1 MVEAWM
7 PQEPLDLCGVEP
19 NDNGDENNA
28 NRNSV
33 LYNAMIHPLIRLS
46 IKGALW
52 YQGKK
57 IYLNPFVFH
66 RESRNKR
73 LKCIVLEKA
82 ETDLGEFTMQEAG
95 HFYSAVTPLC
105 NGAGCGLRHK
115 ISDDTFN

>member
-1 MVEAWM
+1 M

-19 NDNGDENNA
+19 NDNGDENNK

-57 IYLNPFVFH
+57 VKTILVLPF
-66 RESRNKR
+66 
-73 LKCIVLEKA
+73 
-82 ETDLGEFTMQEAG
+82 
-95 HFYSAVTPLC
+95 
-105 NGAGCGLRHK
+105 
-115 ISDDTFN
+115 ISPQITFAII

>member
-7 PQEPLDLCGVEP
+7 PQEPLDLCGIEP
-19 NDNGDENNA
+19 QDNGDESNP

-57 IYLNPFVFH
+57 SQPFHSIPVHSIYFSSNYFWNF
-66 RESRNKR
+66 
-73 LKCIVLEKA
+73 
-82 ETDLGEFTMQEAG
+82 
-95 HFYSAVTPLC
+95 
-105 NGAGCGLRHK
+105 
-115 ISDDTFN
+115 

>member
-1 MVEAWM
+1 MIEAWM

-57 IYLNPFVFH
+57 
-66 RESRNKR
+66 
-73 LKCIVLEKA
+73 
-82 ETDLGEFTMQEAG
+82 
-95 HFYSAVTPLC
+95 
-105 NGAGCGLRHK
+105 K
-115 ISDDTFN
+115 IQTFRSIFFSSDYFWNF